1 VQNTQPQYKLKQI
14 FQFNGTWLDY
24 YENHK
29 ESIRPVV
36 VDNIVKMLSCGTNA
50 WGYAYYTCHNPNCT
64 HTKYVPFTCKS
75 RFCPTCG
82 VKATN
87 AWILKQNAI
96 LPKTEWQ
103 HITFTMPKTLSRLFD
118 LNRNL
123 LNHLSRIAAKVI
135 MYLAKTKGITLAIFT
150 ALHTF
155 GRDLQWHPHI
165 HLSTTR
171 GGITDDLKKWLP
183 LFFKKK
189 ALTKVWKHL
198 IIRLLKT
205 AYAQGELTLPHS
217 LQELCPT
224 YQSFCYW
231 INRQYPKYW
240 VVHCA
245 KPSSQ
250 HWHNVNYLG
259 RYLKKAPIAQS
270 RLKHYDGKT
279 VVFSFLNHRNNNHE
293 NFHCS
298 AIEFIERF
306 IQHIPEKGFRL
317 IRYYGIL
324 ANRVRGEL
332 LPIVYALLEQVVPE
346 IFKLSWGALYNK
358 TFGFHP
364 LDCIL
369 CGTRLRLAN
378 IAVGL
383 SIEQLR
389 SQHKNLA
396 TMKPIVI

>member
-1 VQNTQPQYKLKQI
+1 MDYQYKLKQI
-14 FQFNGTWLDY
+14 FQFNRTWLNY
-24 YENHK
+24 YEKHK
-29 ESIRPVV
+29 ASIRPVV
-36 VDNIVKMLSCGTNA
+36 IDNIVKMLSCGTNA
-50 WGYAYYTCHNPNCT
+50 WGYAYYTCHNPDCS

-75 RFCPTCG
+75 RFCPSCG
-82 VKATN
+82 IKATN
-87 AWILKQNAI
+87 AWILKQNTI

-103 HITFTMPKTLSRLFD
+103 HITFTMPKTLSRLFA
-118 LNRNL
+118 LNPDL
-123 LNHLSRIAAKVI
+123 LNHLSKIAAKAI
-135 MYLAKTKGITLAIFT
+135 MCFAKGKKVTPAIFT
-150 ALHTF
+150 AMHTF

-171 GGITDDLKKWLP
+171 GGLTKTNKSWLP

-189 ALTKVWKHL
+189 AITKVWKHL
-198 IIRLLKT
+198 IIRLLKI
-205 AYAQGELTLPHS
+205 AYEQGNLTLPPS
-217 LQELCPT
+217 LKELCPT
-224 YQSFCYW
+224 YQAFCRW
-231 INRQYPKYW
+231 INRQYEKYW

-245 KPSSQ
+245 KPSAH

-259 RYLKKAPIAQS
+259 RYIKRPPIAQS
-270 RLKHYDGKT
+270 RLKHYDGKN
-279 VVFSFLNHRNNNHE
+279 VIFEFLNHRNNKHE
-293 NFHCS
+293 NFHCT

-324 ANRVRGEL
+324 ANRVRGQL
-332 LPIVYALLEQVVPE
+332 LPIVHTLLEQIVPKV
-346 IFKLSWGALYNK
+346 FKLSWGSLYNK

-369 CGTRLRLAN
+369 CGTRLRLTA
-378 IAVGL
+378 ISVGL
-383 SIEQLR
+383 SIVQLR